1 MKIKS
6 ILFLLSSAFLVQAGF
21 VQSNQDDPN
30 ACYESK
36 DKECLEAMYK
46 DIVTNPAPEKSDAI
60 YLLGLLY
67 LEEENYEAAKDQ
79 FEMGIMFGDQER
91 NAEKFSEL
99 VKSGHV
105 EIRAF
110 DCFAIG
116 TEQCFL
122 DVAEKNPEK
131 AGVAYYHLSSMLSKT
146 DATRATEYT
155 IKAAELGHVTSACLL
170 AFGYGHYKASG
181 PSVTAGFVPELPK
194 DYEKARLWGEE
205 CGSGPFPGYSKKHFT
220 KYEAAKGHK
229 AYAIFGTKYR
239 IYEQGAATPEIAS
252 VMASKLCEF
261 RTKDRSEDEECLIV
275 NIDGEW
281 VDHFAAESLP
291 ERAGAVDDLLQMEAR
306 ESYEKYLIHSGPNK
320 VFVQGPLGNWSWRSR
335 AADVSIE
342 EVTRQAV
349 ESCQKSWRYTSY
361 GSACEAVNV
370 NGEWLK

>member
-116 TEQCFL
+116 TEP
-122 DVAEKNPEK
+122 VS
-131 AGVAYYHLSSMLSKT
+131 YTHLTLP
-146 DATRATEYT
+146 T
-155 IKAAELGHVTSACLL
+155 IC
-170 AFGYGHYKASG
+170 
-181 PSVTAGFVPELPK
+181 SV
-194 DYEKARLWGEE
+194 
-205 CGSGPFPGYSKKHFT
+205 
-220 KYEAAKGHK
+220 
-229 AYAIFGTKYR
+229 
-239 IYEQGAATPEIAS
+239 
-252 VMASKLCEF
+252 
-261 RTKDRSEDEECLIV
+261 
-275 NIDGEW
+275 
-281 VDHFAAESLP
+281 
-291 ERAGAVDDLLQMEAR
+291 
-306 ESYEKYLIHSGPNK
+306 
-320 VFVQGPLGNWSWRSR
+320 
-335 AADVSIE
+335 
-342 EVTRQAV
+342 
-349 ESCQKSWRYTSY
+349 
-361 GSACEAVNV
+361 
-370 NGEWLK
+370 